1 MDLGTRLPKGLQG
14 NKKRTG
20 GGGLFLEIVSL
31 VIDWVY
37 LCSRSVLGNQK
48 V

>member
-1 MDLGTRLPKGLQG
+1 MDLGTGLPKRVQG

-20 GGGLFLEIVSL
+20 GGGLFIQIVSL
-31 VIDWVY
+31 VIDWMH